1 MHKIL
6 FNMLAAFAIAFWF
19 ISTIVIL
26 VLPDLLE
33 MSRFWFLLS
42 TPAAA
47 AWAAFWCT
55 VAWHNDTKRVE
66 L

>member
-1 MHKIL
+1 MYKIL
-6 FNMLAAFAIAFWF
+6 RNMLVAFAVAFWF

-26 VLPDLLE
+26 VLPRLLE
-33 MSRFWFLLS
+33 LSPFWFLLS
-42 TPAAA
+42 LPSAA

-55 VAWHNDTKRVE
+55 VAWHYDTKGVE